1 VQRKLLCCIAQKKL
15 YIVLRA
21 FVATMEM
28 LMAMTDPK
36 PSRAAKAVGETA
48 EKKTVEATEKVAQTA
63 KDVAEAAFA
72 YPKFEMPE
80 AFRSFA
86 EQGLTQSREAYA
98 RAKAAA
104 EEATD
109 MLEESFETTRESVR
123 DVQLKALDVAR
134 ANADATFDLARQLL
148 TVTSVA
154 DAVQIQSTFARERF
168 EALVDYSKDV
178 QAAFSKVGAE
188 ATKPAKAMFGKAFN
202 YTKAA

>member
-1 VQRKLLCCIAQKKL
+1 
-15 YIVLRA
+15 
-21 FVATMEM
+21 MEM
-28 LMAMTDPK
+28 LMAITESK
-36 PSRAAKAVGETA
+36 PGRAAKPAGEAA
-48 EKKTVEATEKVAQTA
+48 EKKTAAAAEKA
-63 KDVAEAAFA
+63 KDVTEAAFA

-123 DVQLKALDVAR
+123 DVQLKALDVAKS
-134 ANADATFDLARQLL
+134 NADATFDLVRQLL
-148 TVTSVA
+148 TVTSVS
-154 DAVQIQSTFARERF
+154 DAVQIQSAFARERF

-178 QAAFSKVGAE
+178 QATLNKVGAE
-188 ATKPAKAMFGKAFN
+188 ATKPAKAIFEKAFS